1 MRHDHLDANQVNKK
15 QHRILLC
22 REVYLSDRE
31 SILKIYIYKTSNK
44 INFNLT
50 SNPLCWALQLLI
62 FREPLIKSFCTSTIR
77 KALIG
82 LTIYKGFLFLLFLKK
97 KKQRSKKKL
106 RILILYYRTVK
117 GMLKEFFFIIL
128 KY

>member
-15 QHRILLC
+15 QHQILLY

-31 SILKIYIYKTSNK
+31 SIFYVKQNMVKKSNK
-44 INFNLT
+44 KNFNLT

-82 LTIYKGFLFLLFLKK
+82 LTIYKGFFFIVLKK
-97 KKQRSKKKL
+97 RFKKKNRGKKSL
-106 RILILYYRTVK
+106 AY
-117 GMLKEFFFIIL
+117 
-128 KY
+128 